1 MFQLSLAS
9 KELFHSN
16 FLAWIA
22 SLPEK
27 TEKNHPFRILM
38 KSLGATNVDNWPETW
53 YVAREYHNFDLCVLN
68 RMPDDYDED
77 EDDDNEQK
85 DNRPEKEETGKTK
98 SKVELLLVLENK
110 VKSIPYITQLHEYQD
125 KIIEYNF
132 DILKKKDTIL
142 RYKWQISSKGVADH
156 IEKDKKKGNSDPGYS
171 YPDNISRARKLMQE
185 QVDHV
190 LLTMSTEFPDI
201 KSISNEGAWKV
212 SSYYDYVASLN
223 GISSRFINGSKERVI
238 LDDYIT
244 QLRALTDLHSE
255 WCLENNHDA
264 FLARPFLEKED
275 AKLKELR
282 IHDLFH
288 KQRYAKI
295 CALLRDRL
303 KEVLDHYKIALKDQ
317 MIIQKGE
324 EECNGKA
331 IVNFGYLHGE
341 PLLDIWLGYENYAY
355 TIQIQGDAYEHG
367 IQKMV
372 LSTNEAGNSVALWK
386 EIWNEGK
393 SGQAI
398 RKKDEWNWLCPF
410 KDLKDPFDKNG
421 YIIQD
426 KGDVKYFPIHGPSIF
441 DGSSPFPD
449 KPQKRD
455 GKYFPY
461 LKYEMKDGLT
471 FIYQYRKISK
481 MATVSE
487 VIEYITRDYRALYK
501 MLFS

>member
-1 MFQLSLAS
+1 
-9 KELFHSN
+9 
-16 FLAWIA
+16 
-22 SLPEK
+22 
-27 TEKNHPFRILM
+27 
-38 KSLGATNVDNWPETW
+38 
-53 YVAREYHNFDLCVLN
+53 
-68 RMPDDYDED
+68 
-77 EDDDNEQK
+77 
-85 DNRPEKEETGKTK
+85 
-98 SKVELLLVLENK
+98 
-110 VKSIPYITQLHEYQD
+110 
-125 KIIEYNF
+125 
-132 DILKKKDTIL
+132 
-142 RYKWQISSKGVADH
+142 
-156 IEKDKKKGNSDPGYS
+156 
-171 YPDNISRARKLMQE
+171 
-185 QVDHV
+185 
-190 LLTMSTEFPDI
+190 
-201 KSISNEGAWKV
+201 
-212 SSYYDYVASLN
+212 
-223 GISSRFINGSKERVI
+223 
-238 LDDYIT
+238 
-244 QLRALTDLHSE
+244 
-255 WCLENNHDA
+255 
-264 FLARPFLEKED
+264 
-275 AKLKELR
+275 
-282 IHDLFH
+282 
-288 KQRYAKI
+288 
-295 CALLRDRL
+295 
-303 KEVLDHYKIALKDQ
+303 

-426 KGDVKYFPIHGPSIF
+426 KGDVKYFP
-441 DGSSPFPD
+441 
-449 KPQKRD
+449 
-455 GKYFPY
+455 Y